1 MSELAEERKRAV
13 GHHSQTTTRS
23 THSPVHT
30 DDAGRFADALIAR
43 IRSTKSRLLEGGLLQ
58 EVEWGVVV
66 PVLPPDIPDPRG
78 RNTYAYSMLD
88 VLIEQRPAL
97 DRGSSNT
104 DREDNTVLIILD
116 PVAITDEHLFRFG
129 EPPHVYKVKKVDGLL
144 KDEETGTRYASE
156 VTVLR

>member
-1 MSELAEERKRAV
+1 MSALTEERKRAV

-23 THSPVHT
+23 THSPVHA
-30 DDAGRFADALIAR
+30 DDAGRFADALAAR
-43 IRSTKSRLLEGGLLQ
+43 IKATKGRLLEGGLLR

-78 RNTYAYSMLD
+78 RKTFTYSTLD
-88 VLIEQRPAL
+88 ALIEQRPAL
-97 DRGSSNT
+97 DRSTLTT
-104 DREDNTVLIILD
+104 DRADNTVLTILD
-116 PVAITDEHLFRFG
+116 PLAITDEHTFRWG
-129 EPPHVYKVKKVDGLL
+129 DPPHVYKIKAVEGLL